1 MSKEKLTTDTLF
13 DYAESQG
20 KQFGT
25 SADALEYFLGDYRGV
40 QSNTGLAVLFAN
52 RVANIEDDEERL
64 KLGRLYKAVDEDLED
79 FAGEQSAIGTTL
91 EYVGKGILDPLNI
104 LGFGAGTIV
113 GRTVGK
119 VALNRIISN
128 AFKGNIS
135 KEISKD
141 ALKKTVGLGAGIGG
155 VEGVG
160 QGLSLEDVKGKDK
173 LGIQDE
179 MNLGNI
185 ALMGGLGAVT
195 GGAFGALGGRKAAK
209 ELTRAGEIIQKKA
222 EAVENTVQGQIA
234 RSSTVQNF
242 VNSQGDK
249 ITPETLIGTYVKPT
263 DVDKKLLDDAENY
276 GEFGLITD
284 IIDGRAEIEFLPTN
298 FGQKLNPQTGK
309 FDERKAVSSTLDE
322 IKAVSEKDK
331 RNYQE
336 EFVKNY
342 GLFFS
347 KADIEKGKELL
358 RTDSSIVPTEIDTI
372 FEVGLREEDFIN
384 ATNVVFDVAKSFMD
398 NPNINPRASAKIR
411 VVLDDPTKRISEK
424 FAELFELSAD
434 NKELLDNRI
443 AENLI
448 RYNLSEK
455 QFANIFAADVS
466 IGAAKVGEMGT
477 QARKLAINKL
487 VDANTKI
494 GGKLS
499 RMSASL
505 TDSQRKILSDIA
517 EQREAERKMAQKFG
531 IFVDIWRSFLVTQ
544 PATTFRNIF
553 GSALR
558 VPGETLDISLQS
570 ANFIRKFEANALGI
584 DVPEVNLSNERLL
597 LAKNLLNPM
606 EQIELAS
613 IVGKEF
619 PEAQRKIFDV
629 FDDYF
634 ATTLGEDSKAGG
646 FLRKLSFASKYANV
660 ANRAQDRA
668 IKSAGFMTELD
679 NQIKTAIRRGEIV
692 DPEVKGIE
700 DVISEMVSKSLQFAY
715 KLTYQSRNA
724 GDDVIGVGGLIN
736 AAQRGLNRLAI
747 AKLGVPFPNFLLN
760 GFAYTLNRGLGFGIA
775 KAIYKRIQIG
785 KAGTEKAV
793 ELAKEERS
801 RIKELSEKIDATVRT
816 GTRDTDKKDELV
828 QMQKELQSLQ
838 AKAGGRL
845 RDVEQYRKGIVES
858 VEGFALIGVG
868 YGLRELYGGARYDE
882 LKVGNTTV
890 DVGPLFPLTP
900 FLFIGEFIRKLLN
913 NEPIT
918 ARLIGEGAE
927 AITGLQTDRAGPV
940 AKFLGGIQKFL
951 SEIDSDDPLAAK
963 KTGELVGGMIGYIVK
978 GFVTPLKA
986 PDDFVKTVGPKE
998 FRQAYEK
1005 GFQEFITK
1013 EGDTY
1018 SKEMVR
1024 GVFNEFVR
1032 QMVRG
1037 TSLQG
1042 AVFGERSVERPL
1054 QSVTGLQPDAPELPF
1069 GKQLSGVSPRFPRG
1083 DVGDELER
1091 VGIRS
1096 YTLEVRSEVPEYT
1109 FEFKQRLGKLAE
1121 KHVKPMI
1128 ETDFYKSLSIQDQEK
1143 VLNNAYKGRYS
1154 SLPEPLRRSFRDLG
1168 YRFNNIRQVA
1178 AEQIKTEKPLLYNLH
1193 NFRKRNT
1200 KKEIRDLYKRRKDA
1214 GRPIPQLKYLGEKT
1228 TARGYNDPALD
1239 QDSRIQEYQND
1250 INRERA
1256 RLNVLGGLTQEGR
1269 AIGQK
1274 EGGYIGQNFNK
1285 GGVVSKK
1292 NLNFLKNFLNTVL
1305 EEGRERL
1312 EGDDTGPQ
1320 SVTTVRIVG
1329 LNVEGKEYL
1338 LPSYDPYTKKI
1349 MSDKE
1354 VVSKFLPAILDG
1366 QIEGYKSVQKA
1377 EEDRKKIYK
1386 DIIGR

>member
-1 MSKEKLTTDTLF
+1 MSKEKLTTEEFLENDEYAQTLF

-20 KQFGT
+20 KKVGT
-25 SADALEYFLGDYRGV
+25 REKALENFLGDYRGV

-79 FAGEQSAIGTTL
+79 FAGKQTGLETVA

-284 IIDGRAEIEFLPTN
+284 VIDGRAEIEFLPTN

-477 QARKLAINKL
+477 EARKLAISKL
-487 VDANTKI
+487 VDSNKKI

-505 TDSQRKILSDIA
+505 TDSQRKILEDIGK
-517 EQREAERKMAQKFG
+517 QREAERKMAQKFG

-700 DVISEMVSKSLQFAY
+700 DVISKNKLNLVNDEMVSKSLQFAY

-736 AAQRGLNRLAI
+736 AAQRGLNRIAI

-760 GFAYTLNRGLGFGIA
+760 GFAYTLNRGLGLGVA
-775 KAIYKRIQIG
+775 KAIYKGFQIK
-785 KAGTEKAV
+785 KAGTKKAV
-793 ELAKEERS
+793 KLAKEERS

-845 RDVEQYRKGIVES
+845 RDVEQFRKGIVES
-858 VEGFALIGVG
+858 VEGVALIGVG

-900 FLFIGEFIRKLLN
+900 FLFIGEVIRKLLN

-918 ARLIGEGAE
+918 ARIIGEGAE
-927 AITGLQTDRAGPV
+927 ALTGLQTDRAGPI

-1069 GKQLSGVSPRFPRG
+1069 GKQLTGVSPRFPRG

-1128 ETDFYKSLSIQDQEK
+1128 ETDFYKSLSIEDQEK

-1178 AEQIKTEKPLLYNLH
+1178 AEQIKAEKPLLYNLH

-1200 KKEIRDLYKRRKDA
+1200 KKEIRDLYKRKKDA
-1214 GRPIPQLKYLGEKT
+1214 GTPIPQLKYLGEKT

-1269 AIGQK
+1269 AIGRK
-1274 EGGYIGQNFNK
+1274 EGGY
-1285 GGVVSKK
+1285 
-1292 NLNFLKNFLNTVL
+1292 
-1305 EEGRERL
+1305 
-1312 EGDDTGPQ
+1312 
-1320 SVTTVRIVG
+1320 VTQMNALG
-1329 LNVEGKEYL
+1329 
-1338 LPSYDPYTKKI
+1338 
-1349 MSDKE
+1349 
-1354 VVSKFLPAILDG
+1354 F
-1366 QIEGYKSVQKA
+1366 
-1377 EEDRKKIYK
+1377 
-1386 DIIGR
+1386 